1 MAITRRTLGI
11 GLLAVGLALVAVVAV
26 SVLDNDSTSGD
37 VTAIESTLRP
47 AQPGP
52 VQLGPPPTTTPPQVD
67 DETPSE
73 DTSESP
79 PVTVANPVGL
89 RIDTLGVDA
98 PIDEYGVN
106 QSTGQMAVPDNV
118 TDVGWYRF
126 GPSPGES
133 GSAVLAAHVDLAG
146 SGPGVFFDLDE
157 LEEGDQIVVVH
168 DDGTEAPFRVVA
180 RTTYEKEELPLD
192 VIFSREGPPV
202 LTLVTCGGGFNR
214 NISRYDSNVVVYAVP
229 DLGTEPADG
238 STL

>member
-1 MAITRRTLGI
+1 MAMTRRVLGI
-11 GLLAVGLALVAVVAV
+11 GLLTVGLTLVAFVAV
-26 SVLDNDSTSGD
+26 SALSDDSTSGD
-37 VTAIESTLRP
+37 VSAIESTLRP

-52 VQLGPPPTTTPPQVD
+52 IRLGPPPTTTPTEVD
-67 DETPSE
+67 DELTGE
-73 DTSESP
+73 DTRDSTP
-79 PVTVANPVGL
+79 DPVGDPVGL
-89 RIDTLGVDA
+89 RIDSLGVDA
-98 PIDEYGVN
+98 PIDAYGVN
-106 QSTGQMAVPDNV
+106 QRTGQMAVPENV
-118 TDVGWYRF
+118 TDVGWYKF

-146 SGPGVFFDLDE
+146 SGPGVFFALDE

-180 RTTYEKEELPLD
+180 RTTYEKEALPLD

-214 NISRYDSNVVVYAVP
+214 DISRYDSNVVVYAVP

>member
-1 MAITRRTLGI
+1 MATTRRLIGI
-11 GLLAVGLALVAVVAV
+11 GLLAVGLALVAFVAV
-26 SVLDNDSTSGD
+26 SLVSGDSTSGD

-52 VQLGPPPTTTPPQVD
+52 ARLGPPPATTPPPGD
-67 DETPSE
+67 DEPTGE
-73 DTSESP
+73 DTSEST
-79 PVTVANPVGL
+79 PVTVGDPVGL

-98 PIDEYGVN
+98 PISAYGVN
-106 QSTGQMAVPDNV
+106 QRTGQMAVPDNV
-118 TDVGWYRF
+118 TDVGWYKF

-146 SGPGVFFDLDE
+146 SGPGVVFDLDD
-157 LEEGDQIVVVH
+157 LEEGDQIVVTH
-168 DDGTEAPFRVVA
+168 DDGTEIPFRVVA
-180 RTTYEKEELPLD
+180 RTTYEKEDLPLD

-202 LTLVTCGGGFNR
+202 LTLVTCGGGFNTD
-214 NISRYDSNVVVYAVP
+214 ISRYDSNVVVYAVP